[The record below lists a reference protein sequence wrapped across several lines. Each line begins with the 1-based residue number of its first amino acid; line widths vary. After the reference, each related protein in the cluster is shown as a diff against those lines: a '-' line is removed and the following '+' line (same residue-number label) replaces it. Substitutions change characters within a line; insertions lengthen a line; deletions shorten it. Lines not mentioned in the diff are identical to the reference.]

1 MEQVT
6 VIKDD
11 DPEDR
16 WNRRDVPPLPPGR
29 PTAPAPVVA
38 VVEPGKRSLIDPDEV
53 MRVGAGSPP
62 QAVAS
67 SIQRYIVDEM
77 HMPTIRAI
85 GAGAVAQTCK
95 GIAIARGYLA
105 VKGVDLGCNIGFTNV
120 LNDEGEEIS
129 AQTFHL
135 FFR

>member
-1 MEQVT
+1 MDET
-6 VIKDD
+6 LPR
-11 DPEDR
+11 PER
-16 WNRRDVPPLPPGR
+16 M
-29 PTAPAPVVA
+29 
-38 VVEPGKRSLIDPDEV
+38 
-53 MRVGAGSPP
+53 MRVSGSSSPQSVAGSIR
-62 QAVAS
+62 AVIFDS
-67 SIQRYIVDEM
+67 NQ
-77 HMPTIRAI
+77 MPVIRAI